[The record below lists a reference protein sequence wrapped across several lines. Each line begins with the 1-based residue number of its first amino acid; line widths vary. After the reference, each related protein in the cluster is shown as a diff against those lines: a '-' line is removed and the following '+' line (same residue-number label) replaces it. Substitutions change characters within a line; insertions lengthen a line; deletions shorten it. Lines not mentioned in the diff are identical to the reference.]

1 VTATTIRRKVL
12 VLGGDDI
19 RPVIGVVRSLGRG
32 QVEVHLAWISDTAC
46 LAQSSKYVRRIHA
59 LPEYSDTDEGWKSA
73 LATLMQHEKFDL
85 VIPCSDPVAIP
96 LQLHRRDLEPF
107 GRIYLLNDEV
117 FRIVSDK
124 LAVNAIA
131 RAENV
136 NVPREWVLNDRDE
149 ADEIRQILRLPIV
162 LKPQYSFD
170 NIAVGKRQKVRK
182 VYRWKDLDPIL
193 EGMLKQGPV
202 AVQENFIGQG
212 VGVELL
218 LHKGQPLLE
227 FQHVRVHEPLMG
239 GGSYYR
245 QGVAVTPALREAAL
259 TILRPL
265 KYTGV
270 AMVEFKVDPSTGN
283 WVFIEVNGRFWG
295 SLPLAIASGAD
306 FPLALFHLLVDG
318 RTEFRRRRPRE
329 GLCCRY
335 LSGDLRW
342 QVANVRADRK
352 DPTLATRPLTTVVG
366 ETVGNLLT
374 LRERSDTLTLDDPR
388 PGLVELCWLVSMG
401 LSAIGRRFRRK
412 WLRFPFSRWL
422 LRLRATHALKNAKT
436 VLFVCKG
443 NICRSPFA
451 QRVAE
456 QLFFEGRT
464 CWSAGYYDID
474 GRSSP
479 EVAVRAAASMG
490 VDLSSH
496 RSVRLTETYVR
507 DADAIFVFD
516 LENYER
522 LRTEYS
528 CRGKLHFVGSLSP
541 TGHLWIED
549 PDGEDLDCF
558 KCTYERIR
566 AAIEA
571 TCGRPSHANKPPNLP
586 ARPGSQQD
594 HPIA

>member
-1 VTATTIRRKVL
+1 
-12 VLGGDDI
+12 
-19 RPVIGVVRSLGRG
+19 
-32 QVEVHLAWISDTAC
+32 
-46 LAQSSKYVRRIHA
+46 
-59 LPEYSDTDEGWKSA
+59 
-73 LATLMQHEKFDL
+73 MQHEKFDL
-85 VIPCSDPVAIP
+85 VIPCSDPVTIP
-96 LQLHRRDLEPF
+96 LQFHRRDLEPF
-107 GRIYLLNDEV
+107 GRIYLLNDDV

-124 LAVNAIA
+124 LAVNALA
-131 RAENV
+131 RAVNV

-162 LKPQYSFD
+162 LKPRYSFD
-170 NIAVGKRQKVRK
+170 NNAVGKRRKVRK
-182 VYRWKDLDPIL
+182 VYHWKDLGPIL

-202 AVQENFIGQG
+202 GVQENFIGQG

-218 LHKGQPLLE
+218 LHKGESLLE

-259 TILRPL
+259 AILRPL

-270 AMVEFKVDPSTGN
+270 AMVEFKVDPSAGS

-306 FPLALFHLLVDG
+306 FPLALFHLLVNG
-318 RTEFRRRRPRE
+318 RAEFLQRRPRE

-335 LSGDLRW
+335 LTGDLRW
-342 QVANVRADRK
+342 QVANLRADRT
-352 DPTLATRPLTTVVG
+352 DPTLATRPLTTVVR
-366 ETVGNLLT
+366 EAVGNLLT

-412 WLRFPFSRWL
+412 WLRLPFSRWL

-436 VLFVCKG
+436 ILFVCKG

-479 EVAVRAAASMG
+479 EAAVRLRPG
-490 VDLSSH
+490 VDAAEEEGPAHFPPSVCPRALIELS
-496 RSVRLTETYVR
+496 R
-507 DADAIFVFD
+507 
-516 LENYER
+516 
-522 LRTEYS
+522 
-528 CRGKLHFVGSLSP
+528 
-541 TGHLWIED
+541 
-549 PDGEDLDCF
+549 
-558 KCTYERIR
+558 
-566 AAIEA
+566 
-571 TCGRPSHANKPPNLP
+571 SHANV
-586 ARPGSQQD
+586 S
-594 HPIA
+594 